1 MRVVQPIAF
10 EAESSWG
17 TMKQCVKPYH
27 KSQLQTR
34 RKSSRRKS
42 STLQFLQG
50 PLRVL
55 GDDRIGVCR
64 HRLQSRDKL
73 LVTAVA
79 HGNGNIALQAG
90 KLRALDRR
98 ATKGAPVA
106 LFIHLRQ
113 PAQVGMKDI
122 LPSLEVRCWSPRYV
136 SALVVPRAAVL
147 AD

>member
-17 TMKQCVKPYH
+17 IMKQCVKPYQ

-42 STLQFLQG
+42 STLQFLQR
-50 PLRVL
+50 PLGVL
-55 GDDRIGVCR
+55 GDNRIGVCR
-64 HRLQSRDKL
+64 HRLQSGDKL

-79 HGNGNIALQAG
+79 HGDGNIALQAG

-98 ATKGAPVA
+98 ATKGAPVG

-113 PAQVGMKDI
+113 PAQVGMKAI
-122 LPSLEVRCWSPRYV
+122 LAWLEFRCSSPR
-136 SALVVPRAAVL
+136 SASPLLFPRP
-147 AD
+147 